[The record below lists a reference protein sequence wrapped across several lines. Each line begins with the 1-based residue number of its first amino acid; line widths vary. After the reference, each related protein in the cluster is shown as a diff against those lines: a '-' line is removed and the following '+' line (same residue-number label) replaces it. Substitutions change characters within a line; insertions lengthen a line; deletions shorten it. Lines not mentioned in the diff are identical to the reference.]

1 MKDSFILYTEQ
12 KETINKL
19 SDEQAG
25 KLIKAIYEYEATGI
39 MPKLEKE
46 IDLVITPIKVALDK
60 NDEKWKEAKRK
71 RSEAGKKGMAS
82 RWNNQENNITNDNK
96 NNNVINDITK
106 ITSITDNVNVNVNDI
121 KENNIKE
128 KVTKRFIPPSQ
139 DDVDKYIQ
147 DKGLNVDGQ
156 QFYEYFTEGGW
167 VDAKGNKVKN
177 WKQKLLTWNKYVITK
192 KEEQKKKYQS
202 YEQRTYDKNDLSRFY
217 ANNNN

>member
-1 MKDSFILYTEQ
+1 MRYSFIFYKSFYEAIHDLDFDDQVLLYDAICR
-12 KETINKL
+12 KSL
-19 SDEQAG
+19 YDEDSYLEGIAG
-25 KLIKAIYEYEATGI
+25 TLYKLIEPQLEANNIRYE
-39 MPKLEKE
+39 
-46 IDLVITPIKVALDK
+46 
-60 NDEKWKEAKRK
+60 N
-71 RSEAGKKGMAS
+71 GKKGG
-82 RWNNQENNITNDNK
+82 RPNKKTDGFENEKTDGFENEKPNK
-96 NNNVINDITK
+96 H
-106 ITSITDNVNVNVNDI
+106 VNVNVNDI

-128 KVTKRFIPPSQ
+128 KVTKRFIPPSK